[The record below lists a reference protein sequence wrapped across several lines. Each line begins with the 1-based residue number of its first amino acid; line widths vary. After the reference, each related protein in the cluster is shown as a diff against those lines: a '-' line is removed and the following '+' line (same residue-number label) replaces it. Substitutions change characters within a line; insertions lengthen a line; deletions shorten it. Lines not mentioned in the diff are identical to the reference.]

1 MHVRS
6 LLIVLLALLCGA
18 TALAQR
24 GGRDDG
30 SRRRPNARSGGG
42 EMANLKFEERLWFG
56 AGGTLGFQGG
66 NGQSFTQ
73 IGLLPQ
79 VGYKFNNWLSAGP
92 RFGATVSLVKSFA
105 LPESG
110 GGDVD
115 TRRYST
121 VDYTV
126 GGFVR
131 GRYRQFYVQTE
142 YNVRSVEFAPR
153 VRLNAFE
160 TAVLID
166 PSTNDVLTE
175 RQGEDQLQIGVGYA
189 PPTGGGLGTDI
200 GIFYNLFDD
209 VRSISTSPIESR
221 VQLTFRY

>member
-1 MHVRS
+1 MPVRS
-6 LLIVLLALLCGA
+6 LLFTLLLVLCGA

-30 SRRRPNARSGGG
+30 SRRRPNARGNQS
-42 EMANLKFEERLWFG
+42 ELSNLNFADRLWFG

-92 RFGATVSLVKSFA
+92 RFGATLSLVKSFA
-105 LPESG
+105 LPDG
-110 GGDVD
+110 GGDLD

-121 VDYTV
+121 IDYTV
-126 GGFVR
+126 GGFAR
-131 GRYRQFYVQTE
+131 GRYRQFYVQAE

-160 TAVLID
+160 TAALID
-166 PSTNDVLTE
+166 PTTNDILTE
-175 RQGEDQLQIGVGYA
+175 RVGEDQLQIGVGYA
-189 PPTGGGLGTDI
+189 PPTGGTVGTDI
-200 GIFYNLFDD
+200 GVFYNLFDD
-209 VRSISTSPIESR
+209 VRSINTSPIELR